1 MAHASHLYFFSLIE
15 VCRPAVFI
23 QLPTFPGCLFLCYFL
38 FFFFNHTATTEIY
51 TLSLH
56 DALPIWATG
65 GEIGVAVW
73 ALQSNVLSELVVGK
87 ENDVTQGTRVLVM
100 KKQMPAELGRRLENK
115 RWRAQ
120 CALDSHGF

>member
-1 MAHASHLYFFSLIE
+1 VPVEVYVGVGQVAAAGTFGASLCSSIE
-15 VCRPAVFI
+15 PSTSGPV
-23 QLPTFPGCLFLCYFL
+23 GELC
-38 FFFFNHTATTEIY
+38 
-51 TLSLH
+51 
-56 DALPIWATG
+56 WATG